1 MAAAIVP
8 TDAFP
13 YEGRRA
19 EKKNIEAEMKTSEP
33 EARTVTACV
42 LIIGNEILS
51 GRTQDAN
58 LAFLARGLNEVGIR
72 LREARVIP
80 DDRSVIVATV
90 NEVRSTFDYIFTT
103 GGIGPTHDDITAQ
116 CVADAF
122 GVALIV
128 HPEAKRLLETH
139 YPLGHLNEARLRM
152 AMVPEGAV
160 LLPNPISRA
169 PGFQIGNVFV
179 LPGVPSIM
187 QGIFEQLRYR
197 LVGGE
202 KMLSRSVSCHL
213 AEGTLAKDLGAL
225 QRRYSDLEIGS
236 YPYFRRGDFGA
247 TLVIRGTDRAQLA
260 QATEELKELIRGLG
274 GDPQEGL
281 SEG

>member
-1 MAAAIVP
+1 MP
-8 TDAFP
+8 TRAFA
-13 YEGRRA
+13 YEGCSIARR
-19 EKKNIEAEMKTSEP
+19 EP
-33 EARTVTACV
+33 EERVTKNEPKIVTACV

-58 LAFLARGLNEVGIR
+58 LSFLAQGLNEVGIR

-80 DDRSVIVATV
+80 DDAGVIVSTV
-90 NEVRSTFDYIFTT
+90 NEVRQAFDYVFTT

-122 GVALIV
+122 GLVLIV
-128 HPEAKRLLETH
+128 HPEAKRVLESH
-139 YPLGHLNEARLRM
+139 YPPGHLNEARLRM
-152 AMVPEGAV
+152 AMVPEGAT

-169 PGFQIGNVFV
+169 PGFRIGNVFV

-187 QGIFEQLRYR
+187 RGIFDQLKHR

-225 QRRYSDLEIGS
+225 QARYPELEIGS
-236 YPYFRRGDFGA
+236 YPYFRRSDFGV
-247 TLVIRGTDRAQLA
+247 TLVLRGTDNGRLTD
-260 QATEELKELIRGLG
+260 ATRELMELIRALG

-281 SEG
+281 GEF